1 MLSASAVRW
10 VYALVVATGLVGVP
24 WLAVIELQ
32 RAVSIGTA
40 EAWMLVGV
48 MAIVAGLPVLMVL
61 LVVADWLRRGLQR
74 HATVPVTGEN
84 IP

>member
-1 MLSASAVRW
+1 MLSVPGVRW
-10 VYALVVATGLVGVP
+10 IYALVVLAGLVGVP

-48 MAIVAGLPVLMVL
+48 MAIVAGLPGLMVVL
-61 LVVADWLRRGLQR
+61 ALADWLRRRLHHR
-74 HATVPVTGEN
+74 ANIPFTGEN

>member
-1 MLSASAVRW
+1 MLTPSGVRW
-10 VYALVVATGLVGVP
+10 IYALVVATGLAGVP

-48 MAIVAGLPVLMVL
+48 MAVVAGLPVLMVL
-61 LVVADWLRRGLQR
+61 LVLVDWLRRALHR
-74 HATVPVTGEN
+74 HSIVPVTGEKV
-84 IP
+84 P

>member
-1 MLSASAVRW
+1 MLSASGVRW
-10 VYALVVATGLVGVP
+10 IYALVVSAGLVGVP

-61 LVVADWLRRGLQR
+61 LVVVDWLRRGLQR

-84 IP
+84 VP